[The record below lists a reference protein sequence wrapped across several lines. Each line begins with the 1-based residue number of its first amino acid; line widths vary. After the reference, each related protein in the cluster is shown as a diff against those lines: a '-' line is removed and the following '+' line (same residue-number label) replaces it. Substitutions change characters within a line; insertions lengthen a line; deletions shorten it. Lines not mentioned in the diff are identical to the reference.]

1 MARVVT
7 KTATVA
13 LLMGTSMLAY
23 AINPTAN
30 DDRFVMNED
39 DTLSGNVL
47 TADTPDSGDGTLQV
61 ESFTAPGLAGETFSG
76 VAADGAFTY
85 TPPAD
90 FSGRVT
96 FTYRIWDDDFANGCV
111 DPNTDAANCFDTA
124 EVRIDIDPVNDAP
137 FVVAPVPALN
147 TDEDVDLSV
156 DLSGLF
162 DDVDIDTDGDILT
175 FNVIGIAHSA
185 VSSATFT
192 GSTLNIELSAH
203 AFGVGTIDV
212 RAVDGAFAA
221 ASTTLT
227 LTVDPVNDAPVL
239 ALPEP
244 TINTDEDV
252 DATLSLAGLFDDV
265 DGDSLT
271 LTASTVHAA
280 IDSVSINGTDLEV
293 VVAADANGAGAV
305 DVTATDPGGLS
316 VTANI
321 AVNVNAQND
330 APFIAGIIPS
340 GTTDEDV
347 DVSISLIGLFDDV
360 DIATNADS
368 LTLEVA
374 GIAHAAVATASIA
387 GGSLDLTLTPDANG
401 VGSIDVRAQDLSAAM
416 VIATIPLTVNP
427 VNDAPYIAMPVPS
440 LNLDED
446 TGLVYSLAGL
456 FDDADGEALTLT
468 VSTTHPAID
477 TASIAGTDLTIT
489 VIPDANG
496 TGFVDVTATDASG
509 ESVTANIPV
518 SVDAVNEA
526 PVIVGVVP
534 TVTTDEDTDTSVSLA
549 GLFDDVDIAT
559 NADSL
564 TLSVSGLTNAAI
576 DSATITGTTL
586 DIALL
591 ADANGAGTVT
601 VTATDTG
608 ALSVD
613 AVISVTVNAVDDA
626 PQLVGVPPSLV
637 TNEEVGVSANL
648 LGLFDDADILT
659 NGDSLTLTVT
669 SVSHPAIASATMLG
683 SSLNIGL
690 LADMIGSGTVEVT
703 ASDTS
708 MPALTASATI
718 NVTVN
723 NVNDAPYIA
732 GALAPV
738 VVDEDAASSTIS
750 LAGLFDD
757 VDIATAGD
765 SLDLAVV
772 ATTGTLF
779 SSASVIGGNLVLDY
793 AENQN
798 GSGTVTI
805 RATDSGDPV
814 MSVDYALGVT
824 VNAVNDQPFVTGPA
838 PALVTDEDV
847 DGSVSF
853 AGLFDDVDIATNADS
868 LSYTITGSSHPAL
881 SGASI
886 AGTTLS
892 VTVLP
897 NMTGTGTVEITAT
910 DTGTPALSVTATFNV
925 TVNSVNDAPM
935 VVGSIA
941 PIVVDEDASATSVSL
956 LGLFDDIDIS
966 TVGDTLSLSVTDVS
980 APGLFASAAVSGS
993 GTDLV
998 LDYAADQN
1006 GTASVT
1012 VTATDNGV
1020 PVLTADYVV
1029 TVTVNPVN
1037 DAPVT
1042 TGAIA
1047 DVTMDEDDPPLT
1059 FPINVFDD
1067 VDVLTNG
1074 DVLSFSVVN
1083 NTDPSLFNSVGLVGE
1098 DLTLTVAADQFGT
1111 ADITIRA
1118 SDIAGAFVEDTF
1130 TVTIVSVNDLPAA
1143 GDDAVSTTEGA
1154 APLTISVLGNDY
1166 LAEEPTSI
1174 TAIGPTGEHTIID
1187 QLNDPQ
1193 TYANGFVTTD
1203 GTDIFYEPNGDFFGV
1218 DTFTYTITDADGDTS
1233 TATVTVTVTNVNDP
1247 PTGGTLDDFR
1257 MFENQTLTVSVADG
1271 ATSRAWD
1278 VDGKMLDG
1286 DGNELGSVIL
1296 AQLETAPLVGSLT
1309 FNQDGS
1315 FEYTP
1320 PLNFTGV
1327 VDFTYRLF
1335 DNISLSA
1342 IPAYQVRIYV
1352 DALPPPPAPPPA
1364 GEVETPFNLLQ
1375 TPLEQSG
1382 SVPPNVLVVMD
1393 TSGSMDFQLIV
1404 EGEDNGGLRLNND
1417 PVNNRRTNIT
1427 DYFYLWDLG
1436 RANTF
1441 RPSSTY
1447 GRVVPTQ
1454 AAVDARWPGNGY
1466 ETWRARSA
1474 AHNRIYY
1481 NPEIQYEPWVGED
1494 RFNNAFTNADPENIR
1509 LDPVDPNDLFDLTA
1523 SHTYTSTRV
1532 PQWDSNGGRSNLLI
1546 TIPNLMYYWAD
1557 ATTQVVIEPSRTTY
1571 PGGANRLDCADDGD
1585 PSVCTYAQEL
1595 QNFANWFQYYRNRE
1609 YITKGSLGGVVADLQ
1624 DIRIGYETISNTTTV
1639 PVADMNDL
1647 HTEGN
1652 KKVLMDNIY
1661 SVDSFGG
1668 TPLRQALDRA
1678 GNIFRC
1684 AIGNDCP
1691 ALPEPEGQCQQNFAL
1706 LFTDGYWNGGAGVPD
1721 NTDEDGDGVFDGGR
1735 YADTTRATLAD
1746 VAMRFYETDLW
1757 PGRDDQVPV
1766 GIRDIQG
1773 APTGYF
1779 DEDDTMHQHMKTYA
1793 IAFGI
1798 DGTFPA
1804 SDPENTPVGTAFPWT
1819 NPFRGDFEKVDDLVH
1834 AALNGRGA
1842 YYSAAN
1848 PLQLRSAMES
1858 AFLEFTQAASSASAA
1873 AFNSTSLREGTLLY
1887 RGFYDLRDRTGEL
1900 TATEV
1905 DTAGV
1910 LADAPSWRASTQ
1922 LNPAAVTPDNR
1933 VIVTWNPDSGD
1944 GVPFRYGNLAPSQQ
1958 SILTGVEVNYLRGD
1972 RSNEQPSGPMRTR
1985 PASDGLLGPIINSSP
2000 VYVGTP
2006 RAINRDQVPF
2016 PTDDLYSDFVSDVSN
2031 RTAVVYVGANDG
2043 MLHGF
2048 DASTGAEVIGYVP
2061 NKIIDANARYGNKLN
2076 DFASPFYFHNYYVD
2090 LSPRLNDIYARP
2102 SALGAKQWMT
2112 TLIGGLGS
2120 GGKGFFA
2127 LNVNDPDTLFVDE
2140 ASAAGAVLWEF
2151 TDDDD
2156 TYSVDENGVPLGGA
2170 IGAWTDPDGLPVKDL
2185 GYATSLPSV
2194 QMSNATDGG
2203 SPARN
2208 EWVAV
2213 FGNGMNST
2221 AGRAKLFLLFIDRG
2235 VDGWASG
2242 DFVKIDTGYG
2252 VPLAGEQL
2260 EGYPNG
2266 LGAPTAVDADL
2277 NGTVDFVYAGDRIG
2291 NLFRFDVRS
2300 DDPADWHAV
2309 RLFTATYNDGTDDIV
2324 QPILARPLVIKNPD
2338 NVGFIVIFGTGSYL
2352 TRDDSGD
2359 TEIQSI
2365 YGIWDRLTSS
2375 PATAAD
2381 ASKADRLVEQTI
2393 TNVVD
2398 DSVSPA
2404 ITRRIVS
2411 TNAVEYVADGIDPG
2425 TYGWYIDLNMP
2436 RAATTISGALNTDTS
2451 GQAPPDPQYPGEKAI
2466 RRMLFRNGAVI
2477 TTTVLPASDDRSC
2490 FATRAGSILVFD
2502 AMSGGDADQ
2511 AVIDFNTD
2519 GVVDQDDLVEVDGVA
2534 YSGGLLF
2541 DQGDLDGTLVDL
2553 STLGGQ
2559 GDMDFLFVSGG
2570 NDTTVYRIAD
2580 VNAGRTGR
2588 LSWVELDDAD

>member
-7 KTATVA
+7 KAATFA
-13 LLMGTSMLAY
+13 LLLGTNMLAY

-30 DDRFVMNED
+30 DDQFDMNED
-39 DTLSGNVL
+39 STLSGNVL
-47 TADTPDSGDGTLQV
+47 TEDTPDSGDGILQV
-61 ESFTAPGLAGETFSG
+61 VSFTAPGLAGETFSG
-76 VAADGAFTY
+76 VGSGGAFTY

-90 FSGRVT
+90 FTGRAT
-96 FTYRIWDDDFANGCV
+96 FTYQIWDDDPINGCV
-111 DPNTDAANCFDTA
+111 DPNTDAANCFATA
-124 EVRIDIDPVNDAP
+124 DVRIDVDDVNDAP
-137 FVVAPVPALN
+137 FVVVPVPALN

-162 DDVDIDTDGDILT
+162 DDVDIVTDGDILT
-175 FNVIGIAHSA
+175 LDVTGISHSA
-185 VSSATFT
+185 VASATFVGT
-192 GSTLNIELSAH
+192 NLDIQLSAN
-203 AFGVGTIDV
+203 AYGVGTIEV
-212 RAVDGAFAA
+212 RAVDLAFAA

-244 TINTDEDV
+244 TVNTDEDV

-265 DGDSLT
+265 DGDSLM
-271 LTASTVHAA
+271 LTASTSHAA
-280 IDSVSINGTDLEV
+280 IDSATITATDLTITV
-293 VVAADANGAGAV
+293 IPDANGTGTV
-305 DVTATDPGGLS
+305 DVTATDPGGLA

-321 AVNVNAQND
+321 IVNVNAQND
-330 APFIAGIIPS
+330 DPFIAGAVPS

-347 DVSISLIGLFDDV
+347 DISISLVGLFDDV
-360 DIATNADS
+360 DIATNGDS

-374 GIAHAAVATASIA
+374 GIAHAAVDTAAINGA
-387 GGSLDLTLTPDANG
+387 ALDITLTPDANG
-401 VGSIDVRAQDLSAAM
+401 VGSIDVRAQDLTAAM
-416 VIATIPLTVNP
+416 VVATIPLTVNA
-427 VNDAPYIAMPVPS
+427 VNDTPYIAAPVPS
-440 LNLDED
+440 LNLNED

-456 FDDADGEALTLT
+456 FDDVDGDALTLT
-468 VSTTHPAID
+468 VLTTHAAID
-477 TASIAGTDLTIT
+477 SATITATDLTIT

-496 TGFVDVTATDASG
+496 TGTVDVTATDPSG

-534 TVTTDEDTDTSVSLA
+534 TVTTDEDTNTSVSLA

-559 NADSL
+559 NGDSL
-564 TLSVSGLTNAAI
+564 TLSVTGSTNAAI
-576 DSATITGTTL
+576 DSATITGNTL

-591 ADANGAGTVT
+591 ADANGTGDVT

-608 ALSVD
+608 GLSVD

-648 LGLFDDADILT
+648 LGLFDDVDILT

-669 SVSHPAIASATMLG
+669 AVSHPAIASAGMLG
-683 SSLNIGL
+683 TSLNIGL
-690 LADMIGSGTVEVT
+690 LADMVGAGTVEVT

-708 MPALTASATI
+708 MPALTASVTI

-723 NVNDAPYIA
+723 NVNDAPYIS

-779 SSASVIGGNLVLDY
+779 SSASVTGGNLVLDY
-793 AENQN
+793 ADNQN

-805 RATDSGDPV
+805 RATDNGVPV
-814 MSVDYALGVT
+814 MSVDYSLGVT
-824 VNAVNDQPFVTGPA
+824 VNAVNDQPVVTGPA

-847 DGSVSF
+847 DASVSF

-868 LSYTITGSSHPAL
+868 LSYAITASSHPAL
-881 SGASI
+881 SGATI

-897 NMTGTGTVEITAT
+897 DMTGTGTVEITAT
-910 DTGTPALSVTATFNV
+910 DTGTPALSVSATFDV
-925 TVNSVNDAPM
+925 TVNSVNDAPT

-941 PIVVDEDASATSVSL
+941 PVVVDEDASATSVSL
-956 LGLFDDIDIS
+956 LGLFDDVDIS

-980 APGLFASAAVSGS
+980 APGLLASASVS

-1006 GTASVT
+1006 GAASVT
-1012 VTATDNGV
+1012 VTATDSGV

-1029 TVTVNPVN
+1029 TVTVNAIN

-1047 DVTMDEDDPPLT
+1047 DVSMDEDDPPVS
-1059 FPINVFDD
+1059 FSINVFDD
-1067 VDVLTNG
+1067 VDILTNG
-1074 DVLSFSVVN
+1074 DVLSYSVDN
-1083 NTDPSLFNSVGLVGE
+1083 NTDPSLFISLGLVGE
-1098 DLTLTVAADQFGT
+1098 DLTLTLAADQFGT

-1118 SDIAGAFVEDTF
+1118 TDLAGAFVEDTF
-1130 TVTIVSVNDLPAA
+1130 TVTVAPVNDLPAA
-1143 GDDAVSTTEGA
+1143 ADDAVSTTEGA
-1154 APLTISVLGNDY
+1154 APITISVLGNDY
-1166 LAEEPTSI
+1166 LADEPTSI
-1174 TAIGPTGEHTIID
+1174 TAIGANGEHTIID
-1187 QLNDPQ
+1187 QLDDPQ

-1203 GTDIFYEPNGDFFGV
+1203 GTDILYEPNGDFFGV
-1218 DTFTYTITDADGDTS
+1218 DTFTYTITDSDGDTA
-1233 TATVTVTVTNVNDP
+1233 TGTVTVSVANVNDP

-1286 DGNELGSVIL
+1286 EGNELGSVIL
-1296 AQLETAPLVGSLT
+1296 AQLETAPLVGVLS

-1327 VDFTYRLF
+1327 VDFTYRLY

-1342 IPAYQVRIYV
+1342 LPAYAVRIYV
-1352 DALPPPPAPPPA
+1352 DALPPPPAPPPSGQVA
-1364 GEVETPFNLLQ
+1364 TPYNLLQ

-1393 TSGSMDFQLIV
+1393 TSGSMDFQLIM
-1404 EGEDNGGLRLNND
+1404 EGENNGGLRLNND

-1441 RPSSTY
+1441 GPWNRY
-1447 GRVVPTQ
+1447 GRIVPTQ

-1481 NPEIQYEPWVGED
+1481 SPTIQYEPWIGED
-1494 RFNNAFTNADPENIR
+1494 RFNNAFTDADPENIR
-1509 LDPVDPNDLFDLTA
+1509 LDPVDPDDLFDLTA
-1523 SHTYTSTRV
+1523 PHTYRSTRV

-1557 ATTQVVIEPSRTTY
+1557 ATTQVVIDPAQTSY
-1571 PGGANRLDCADDGD
+1571 PGGANRLDCTDDGD

-1609 YITKGSLGGVVADLQ
+1609 FITKASLGGVVANLQ
-1624 DIRIGYETISNTTTV
+1624 DIRIGYETISNITTV
-1639 PVADMNDL
+1639 PVAEMNDL

-1684 AIGNDCP
+1684 AIGSDCP
-1691 ALPEPEGQCQQNFAL
+1691 ALPEQEGQCQQNFAL
-1706 LFTDGYWNGGAGVPD
+1706 LFTDGYWNGGVGVPG

-1735 YADTTRATLAD
+1735 YADTTSATLAD
-1746 VAMRFYETDLW
+1746 VAMHFYETDLW
-1757 PGRDDQVPV
+1757 PSRDNLVPV
-1766 GIRDIQG
+1766 GIRDILG
-1773 APTGYF
+1773 APTGHF
-1779 DEDDTMHQHMKTYA
+1779 DDDDTMHQHMKTYT

-1804 SDPENTPVGTAFPWT
+1804 SNPQNTPVGTAFPWT
-1819 NPFRGDFEKVDDLVH
+1819 NPFSGDFEKVDDLVH

-1848 PLQLRSAMES
+1848 PLQLRSAMEA

-1905 DTAGV
+1905 STAGV
-1910 LADAPSWRASTQ
+1910 VANAPSWRASVQ

-1933 VIVTWNPDSGD
+1933 VIVTWNPDNAG

-1958 SILTGVEVNYLRGD
+1958 AILTGVEVDYLRGD
-1972 RSNEQPSGPMRTR
+1972 RSNEQPTGPMRTR
-1985 PASDGLLGPIINSSP
+1985 PASGGLLGPIVNSSP
-2000 VYVGTP
+2000 VFVGIP
-2006 RAINRDQVPF
+2006 RAINRDQAPF
-2016 PTDDLYSDFVSDVSN
+2016 PTDDLYSDFASDVYDRS
-2031 RTAVVYVGANDG
+2031 AVVYVGANDG

-2048 DASTGAEVIGYVP
+2048 DASTGSEVIGYVP

-2102 SALGAKQWMT
+2102 TALAAKQWMT

-2140 ASAAGAVLWEF
+2140 SSAAGAVLWEF

-2156 TYSVDENGVPLGGA
+2156 TYSVDENGVPVGGA

-2208 EWVAV
+2208 EWVAI

-2277 NGTVDFVYAGDRIG
+2277 NGTVDFVYAGDRVG
-2291 NLFRFDVRS
+2291 NLFRFDVS
-2300 DDPADWHAV
+2300 GDDPADWHAV

-2324 QPILARPLVIKNPD
+2324 QPLLARPLVIKHPE
-2338 NVGFIVIFGTGSYL
+2338 NVGFIVIFGTGSYV
-2352 TRDDSGD
+2352 TREDSGE

-2365 YGIWDRLTSS
+2365 YAIWDRLTSS

-2381 ASKADRLVEQTI
+2381 GSKAARLVEQTI

-2411 TNAVEYVADGIDPG
+2411 TNAVEYVADGADPG
-2425 TYGWYIDLNMP
+2425 TYGWYIDLDMP
-2436 RAATTISGALNTDTS
+2436 RAETTISGALNTDTS

-2466 RRMLFRNGAVI
+2466 RRLLFRNGAVI

-2490 FATRAGSILVFD
+2490 FATRAGAILVFD

-2519 GVVDQDDLVEVDGVA
+2519 GIVDQDDLVEVDGVA
-2534 YSGGLLF
+2534 YSGGVLF

-2553 STLGGQ
+2553 STLGGE